1 MLNISSYDLSG
12 IMTRNLIL
20 LLTVVIS
27 LKAYTQNIRVV
38 TEYLSP
44 YQIKNQDGTLGG
56 FSTDVIH
63 ALFNITEDTANITV
77 MPWARAYEIAQT
89 NKNILIYSIAR
100 THLREQR
107 FKWVGSLINE
117 QYYFWGLKKRFKND
131 SYTIEKLKKFS
142 IATTRGSNRD
152 EYLNNNGF
160 KNIYELV
167 NEKQQLQMLFEKRI
181 DLVIEAELTIS
192 EIAKI
197 QGYHFNDIMKLNE
210 INELHAD
217 LSIAF
222 NKGSDP
228 ELIAQYQQAF
238 QKIID
243 NGTLQNIK
251 QKWHIPH

>member
-1 MLNISSYDLSG
+1 MLNLSSYYLLG
-12 IMTRNLIL
+12 IMARNLIL
-20 LLTVVIS
+20 LLTIVCS
-27 LKAYTQNIRVV
+27 FKAYTQNIRVV

-63 ALFNITEDTANITV
+63 ALFKMTKDTADITV

-89 NKNILIYSIAR
+89 SKNTLIYSIAR

-117 QYYFWGLKKRFKND
+117 QYYFWGLRKRFNKEN
-131 SYTIEKLKKFS
+131 YTIAEFKRLS
-142 IATTRGSNRD
+142 IATSRGSNRD
-152 EYLNNNGF
+152 EYLNNNAF

-167 NEKQQLQMLFEKRI
+167 NEKQQLKMLFEERI

-192 EIAKI
+192 EIAKM
-197 QGYHFNDIMKLNE
+197 QNYHFNDIIKLNE

-228 ELIAQYQQAF
+228 ELVTQYQQAF
-238 QKIID
+238 QEIID
-243 NGTLQNIK
+243 NGTLQNLK
-251 QKWHIPH
+251 KKWHIPH